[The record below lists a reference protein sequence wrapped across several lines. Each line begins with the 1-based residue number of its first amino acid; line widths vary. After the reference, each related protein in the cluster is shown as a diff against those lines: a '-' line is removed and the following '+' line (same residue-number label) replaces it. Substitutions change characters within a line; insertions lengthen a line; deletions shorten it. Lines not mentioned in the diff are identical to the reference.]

1 MLEKIN
7 PNVQRMIEPIIR
19 RMTSI
24 YIEERQYPVIGT
36 QNRDA
41 HKKEKQE
48 CVHIIFNGATPESKV
63 EKAGENT
70 LKCAACGREIYAK
83 FDGSNVQML
92 LDARKVVEQ
101 ILWFGMINRLK
112 PDVVATLIDMKKT
125 LPAIAQIAA
134 ELNDYVKREET
145 NNDTVDNLGSEYR
158 FRGFT
163 SQY

>member
-1 MLEKIN
+1 
-7 PNVQRMIEPIIR
+7 
-19 RMTSI
+19 
-24 YIEERQYPVIGT
+24 
-36 QNRDA
+36 
-41 HKKEKQE
+41 
-48 CVHIIFNGATPESKV
+48 
-63 EKAGENT
+63 
-70 LKCAACGREIYAK
+70 
-83 FDGSNVQML
+83 ML